1 MIKTYEKSFKDI
13 VFRLAHFDPSYKDEC
28 GYQFLDYLVL
38 NILAT
43 FGFLGISSKD
53 VKENIYNTFKLNYEC
68 YEIDKSGKRLASR
81 NVIEFIEGDKF
92 NYSTFKILSD
102 AKDQIDKNL
111 SKVKELEK
119 DVFDKWKNEIYERY
133 KRYPKVID
141 NLEIYIENL
150 KLFLSKVLIKHG
162 VDCVALLYPNSRKI
176 QDLLKKVES
185 PIFEKLPS
193 CGDSFVD
200 SILKLEI
207 PRFFYHDDI
216 NRLRYI
222 TSLFNSSFY
231 WHLSQV
237 DEKCSEALLEVTKG
251 QKLFLDNNIL
261 YSLIGLSGKN
271 ILEPMYN
278 ILKIANDLGYS
289 LWVTY
294 KTIEEFNSSLRWRI
308 RNLKTTPTPPIELMK
323 IALESFNKD
332 NFITIYWEE
341 VIKSGISLED
351 FIVEKSHIDEILVGL
366 NINKTDEF
374 RKEIEGSKTLR
385 EEMRNLRLICPPKT
399 NEIIIEHDAFHKL
412 FIEKIRGNQKQHFSE
427 AVAWFL
433 THDNKLPIYNR
444 LSTNNQNFLPFC
456 LTSNQWVQINRPF
469 LPRSKNFKDYEETF
483 HLLIAQPLIRSLIPA
498 IPIEKAYSEVTS
510 RLSRYE
516 DMGTQIALKIVGDKQ
531 FMINI
536 ATKTDENKINYEVD
550 NKILDIT
557 KQIENENKELQN
569 KIKEEK
575 DEIKILSN
583 KIDVLKKYFK
593 NQNKRN
599 HWVIYLFSIVVCSLI
614 IWFVL
619 PFIPIT
625 LNILNKILV
634 QILVLLILL
643 FIPFRSKR
651 IIAIIIGLIG
661 TDVIALII
669 YNLQNKRY

>member
-1 MIKTYEKSFKDI
+1 MVETYEKSFNAI
-13 VFRLAHFDPSYKDEC
+13 VFSLAHFDPSYKDSC

-43 FGFLGISSKD
+43 FGFLSLNSKD

-81 NVIEFIEGDKF
+81 NAIEFIEGDKF
-92 NYSTFKILSD
+92 NYSTLKISSD
-102 AKDQIDKNL
+102 TKEQIDKNL
-111 SKVKELEK
+111 SKIKELEK
-119 DVFDKWKNEIYERY
+119 DVFDKWKNEICERY

-141 NLEIYIENL
+141 NLEIYVENL

-162 VDCVALLYPNSRKI
+162 VDCVALLYPNNEKI
-176 QDLLKKVES
+176 QDWLKQIDS
-185 PIFEKLPS
+185 PIFEELPS
-193 CGDSFVD
+193 CGDNFVD

-216 NRLRYI
+216 NRLTYV

-237 DEKCSEALLEVTKG
+237 DEKCSEILLEVTKG

-271 ILEPMYN
+271 ILEPIHN

-308 RNLKTTPTPPIELMK
+308 RNLKTTPTPPAELMK
-323 IALESFNKD
+323 IALENLNKD

-341 VIKSGISLED
+341 VVKSGISLED
-351 FIVEKSHIDEILVGL
+351 FIVEKSQIDEILIGL

-374 RKEIEGSKTLR
+374 RKEIESSKALR
-385 EEMRNLRLICPPKT
+385 EEMRNLRLICPPEI
-399 NEIIIEHDAFHKL
+399 NEMIIEHDAFHKL

-433 THDNKLPIYNR
+433 THDNKLTIYNR
-444 LSTNNQNFLPFC
+444 LSANNQNFLPFC
-456 LTSNQWVQINRPF
+456 ITSNQWVQLNRPF

-483 HLLIAQPLIRSLIPA
+483 HLLITQPLIRSLIPA
-498 IPIEKAYSEVTS
+498 IPMEKAYAEVFGK
-510 RLSRYE
+510 LSRYE
-516 DMGTQIALKIVGDKQ
+516 DIGTQIALRIVGDKQ
-531 FMINI
+531 FMINL
-536 ATKTDENKINYEVD
+536 ATKDDESKINYEVD

-569 KIKEEK
+569 KIKKEK
-575 DEIKILSN
+575 DEMEVMSN
-583 KIDVLKKYFK
+583 NINVLEKKFR
-593 NQNKRN
+593 NQNKKN
-599 HWVIYLFSIVVCSLI
+599 LWVICLFSILVCSLI

-619 PFIPIT
+619 PFLPII
-625 LNILNKILV
+625 LDVLNKILI
-634 QILVLLILL
+634 QILVFLILL
-643 FIPFRSKR
+643 FIPFRKKW
-651 IIAIIIGLIG
+651 IIGTLLGLIG
-661 TDVIALII
+661 TDGIALLI
-669 YNLQNKRY
+669 YNLQNKSY